1 MAETTVVV
9 EHNIMS
15 AAKSN
20 MISVSDSP
28 VTDPGS
34 ETKVS
39 LRNIADYLLPL
50 TILTGSRYYVNILW
64 AFKCHRFS

>member
-39 LRNIADYLLPL
+39 LRNIAEYLLP
-50 TILTGSRYYVNILW
+50 
-64 AFKCHRFS
+64 